1 MSRNTGEGNT
11 AYLNNGNHKT
21 ELREK
26 HVALNYG
33 SRKVKTKQLSTYL
46 NEST

>member
-1 MSRNTGEGNT
+1 MEMSRSTGEGNT

-26 HVALNYG
+26 HVAVIMEAE
-33 SRKVKTKQLSTYL
+33 RWKQS
-46 NEST
+46 N